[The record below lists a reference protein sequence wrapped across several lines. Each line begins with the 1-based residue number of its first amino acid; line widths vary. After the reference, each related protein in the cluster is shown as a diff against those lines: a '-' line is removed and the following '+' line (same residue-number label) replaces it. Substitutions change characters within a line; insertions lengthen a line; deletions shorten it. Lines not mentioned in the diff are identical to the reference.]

1 MKSNRDGIGARIE
14 IQTETGKIT
23 RLRKGGCGLM
33 STHDPRLTIG
43 LGPID
48 LIKEVKVYWPSGI
61 VSQIRQ
67 VKTDQ
72 ELTIIE
78 SK

>member
-1 MKSNRDGIGARIE
+1 
-14 IQTETGKIT
+14 
-23 RLRKGGCGLM
+23 M

-48 LIKEVKVYWPSGI
+48 LIKEVKVTWPSG
-61 VSQIRQ
+61 VVTQIQQ